1 MFTKH
6 DERFDQ
12 MTFDPTLRRATIAA
26 LSKRRTIIFWC
37 AIVMTVCAFP
47 EMWSGKGTGGVFAAA
62 VMCSIGLKMESDLR
76 LLRVVER
83 LQKREDDK
91 TPS

>member
-1 MFTKH
+1 MFTKQ

-12 MTFDPTLRRATIAA
+12 MTFDPTLRRAKIAD
-26 LSKRRTIIFWC
+26 LSMRRTIIFWC
-37 AIVMTVCAFP
+37 AIVMVGAIA
-47 EMWSGKGTGGVFAAA
+47 EMWNGHGATGGVFAAA
-62 VMCSIGLKMESDLR
+62 VIWGICFKMDSDLR